1 MLDSTSNQTLKQMPV
16 CIRIAFFQDILNKMV
31 ITVRKGMVRP
41 EDGTRAIHCCAAMLG
56 IPLEQDLPNNVLL
69 VYGMRKTSDINHGRS
84 HLIQSFQQ
92 FGEIKSAGINPKNKG
107 FGK

>member
-1 MLDSTSNQTLKQMPV
+1 
-16 CIRIAFFQDILNKMV
+16 MV

-84 HLIQSFQQ
+84 HLIEAFKQ
-92 FGEIKSAGINPKNKG
+92 FGDIKSAGINPKNKG